1 MTRDDVVAL
10 KAELFKVLE
19 NGIQKVLDGN
29 YERNAD
35 LTAEGILEIYGTLDT
50 MESKLNSLVDNNESN

>member
-10 KAELFKVLE
+10 KGELFKVLE

-35 LTAEGILEIYGTLDT
+35 LTADGILEIYSTLDT